1 MAFANY
7 DEFRAATLLMIDGDD
22 VQSDIQPATVDL
34 MISLGEALVHYGQQ
48 SAPTDGRILGP
59 LRASSMEEVLTGTVA
74 SNSVAIPADCMEL
87 SIVWLDNGA
96 PLEVCA
102 ENDLRTRLP
111 WIGGGNPRKVAQAGD
126 TLIFS
131 PQAGNGAVLG
141 GRYYAKPPALKEELH
156 PTFQR
161 YPELYMYAAL
171 YSSAPFL
178 GFDRRIPVWQGY
190 YATLLDQANAQE
202 RMRVKGGG
210 RLRQVAR

>member
-1 MAFANY
+1 MAFTSY

-22 VQSDIQPATVDL
+22 VHSDIQPATVDL

-59 LRASSMEEVLTGTVA
+59 LRASSMEEALTGTVA

-87 SIVWLDNGA
+87 SIAWLDNGT

-131 PQAGNGAVLG
+131 PTAANGAVLG

-178 GFDRRIPVWQGY
+178 GFDRRIPVWQSY

-202 RMRVKGGG
+202 RMRVKSGG